1 MIEKKECC
9 GCTACVHICPVNC
22 ITMQEDEEGFLYP
35 VIEEEKCI
43 HCHKCVG
50 VCPVRNTKQINTKT
64 KTFVGYC
71 TDKEIRK
78 QSSSGG
84 IFSVVAEWI
93 IQQKGIVFG
102 AAFDD
107 NFEVHHIAIETKAEL
122 EKLRG
127 SKYVQ
132 SRLENVYLEVKQ
144 YLEMKRIVLFT
155 GTACQIAGLKNYLN
169 TEDENLYTID
179 VLCHGVPSPKIWRMY
194 LDEKQKQ
201 YHSSIEQYEFRNK
214 ENGWKN
220 YFINILFSDKQQ
232 YMVRY
237 FEDDFMGMFLGNI
250 DLRPSC
256 HACHFKGFP
265 KISDMTIGDCC
276 GIENHMP
283 DMDDDKGTS
292 VIMVH
297 SSNGKRMLEGV
308 RGNLRLR
315 EANLDT
321 VLPPTA
327 DSRKSVEMHPNRR
340 KYWEDMKNGES
351 FENLCRYVQKN
362 FMQKVLSLLRYVVLG
377 FTSKSRK
384 SIRKNRRQ

>member
-1 MIEKKECC
+1 MTEKKIVEKKECC
-9 GCTACVHICPVNC
+9 GCTACVHMCPANC

-64 KTFVGYC
+64 ETFVGYS
-71 TDKEIRK
+71 TDEEIRK

-93 IQQKGIVFG
+93 IQQKGVVFG

-132 SRLENVYLEVKQ
+132 SRMENIYLEVKQ
-144 YLEMKRIVLFT
+144 YLKMKRKVLFT

-169 TEDENLYTID
+169 REDENLYTID

-201 YHSSIEQYEFRNK
+201 YHSSIEKCEFRNK
-214 ENGWKN
+214 ENGWKK
-220 YFINILFSDKQQ
+220 YSINILFSDKQQ

-265 KISDMTIGDCC
+265 RISDMTIGDCW

-327 DSRKSVEMHPNRR
+327 DSRKSVEMHPNR
-340 KYWEDMKNGES
+340 KIYWEEVKRGAS
-351 FENLCRYVQKN
+351 FSKLYKYVTKN
-362 FMQKVLSLLRYVVLG
+362 FIQKIIS
-377 FTSKSRK
+377 
-384 SIRKNRRQ
+384 

>member
-43 HCHKCVG
+43 HCHKCEK
-50 VCPVRNTKQINTKT
+50 VCPGRITKQIHTNTE
-64 KTFVGYC
+64 TFVGYC
-71 TDKEIRK
+71 IDEEIRK

-93 IQQKGIVFG
+93 IQQKGVVFG

-132 SRLENVYLEVKQ
+132 SRLENVFLQVKQ

-179 VLCHGVPSPKIWRMY
+179 VLCHGVPSPKIWRIY

-220 YFINILFSDKQQ
+220 YYINILFAIMK
-232 YMVRY
+232 
-237 FEDDFMGMFLGNI
+237 
-250 DLRPSC
+250 
-256 HACHFKGFP
+256 
-265 KISDMTIGDCC
+265 MT
-276 GIENHMP
+276 
-283 DMDDDKGTS
+283 
-292 VIMVH
+292 
-297 SSNGKRMLEGV
+297 L
-308 RGNLRLR
+308 
-315 EANLDT
+315 
-321 VLPPTA
+321 
-327 DSRKSVEMHPNRR
+327 
-340 KYWEDMKNGES
+340 WEC
-351 FENLCRYVQKN
+351 F
-362 FMQKVLSLLRYVVLG
+362 
-377 FTSKSRK
+377 
-384 SIRKNRRQ
+384 